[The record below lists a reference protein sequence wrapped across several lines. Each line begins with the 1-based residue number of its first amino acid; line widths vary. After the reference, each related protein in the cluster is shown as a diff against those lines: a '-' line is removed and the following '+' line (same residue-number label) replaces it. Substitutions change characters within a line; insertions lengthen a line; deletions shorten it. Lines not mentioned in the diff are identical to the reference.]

1 MAVFEIDGSLN
12 NDLMLESLTLKI
24 NGSVG
29 GYGSTISD
37 GDMVEIFAANHNKF
51 TSVLYSDD
59 YMSGMGDVDFDI
71 DPDGK
76 RAYTTWNDPYTQGS
90 GYRLEWTTIDDDGT
104 GDPDPEPE
112 PEPDNDYIITSDFV
126 DLCRVNGITIA
137 VDGVVKGLGD
147 TIPAGSSLTLT
158 LNTGGFHYVSWG
170 FDPFTG
176 MMNDFVISSDKSVA
190 TMSPFLDYLDGEPSI
205 SAYGVTPTEP
215 PVDVALSLLYSY
227 SLKETDLPKLADARA
242 AIFNDGAG
250 GDVDFTKYFLGL
262 YRLPFT
268 IPTDAIEN
276 ERQITIGFFKSSI
289 VANYFIKDTLIYDM
303 GTVSIPMV
311 KNNFLDFKNTVCVL
325 HLPYSE
331 PVNIDNE
338 YLIGESISIVYEI
351 NVVTGDA
358 VINVI
363 SDKIGSSIYTRQI
376 NLGLEIPFAPKQDS
390 ERIVLNNQI
399 GLGNNNGVLVP
410 FVEVLRND
418 ALLENGV
425 FTVPVIDE
433 SILSLQ
439 SGYVEI
445 EKINLLTRA
454 TDSEII
460 GLNMLLNDGV
470 YIND

>member
-1 MAVFEIDGSLN
+1 MAAFKIDGSLN
-12 NDLMLESLTLKI
+12 NNLMMESLTLKI
-24 NGSVG
+24 NGTVA
-29 GYGSTISD
+29 GYGSTIYN
-37 GDMVEIFAANHNKF
+37 GDMVELLAATHNKF
-51 TSVLYSDD
+51 TSVIYSDG
-59 YMSGMGDVDFDI
+59 YMSGMGDVDFNI

-76 RAYTTWNDPYTQGS
+76 RAYTTWVDKYNQGS
-90 GYRLEWTTIDDDGT
+90 DYYKLEWVTIDDDGT
-104 GDPDPEPE
+104 GEPEPEPE
-112 PEPDNDYIITSDFV
+112 PEPDYIITPDFV
-126 DLCRVNGITIA
+126 DISRVNGITIA

-147 TIPAGSSLTLT
+147 TIPVGSSLTLT

-170 FDPFTG
+170 FDPLTG
-176 MMNDFVISSDKSVA
+176 QMRDFALSSDKKIA
-190 TMSPFLDYLDGEPSI
+190 TLSPFPPSMDGEPTI

-215 PVDVALSLLYSY
+215 PADVVLSLLYSY
-227 SLKETDLPKLADARA
+227 SLKETDLPKLADARN
-242 AIFNDGAG
+242 AIFNDGDG
-250 GDVDFTKYFLGL
+250 GDVDFSKYFLGL

-268 IPTDAIEN
+268 IPTNAIEN

-289 VANYFIKDTLIYDM
+289 VANYFIKDTLVYDM

-325 HLPYSE
+325 HLPYSD
-331 PVNIDNE
+331 PVSIDNE

-390 ERIVLNNQI
+390 ERIALNNQI

-454 TDSEII
+454 TESEII